1 MMHDD
6 HFDAT
11 MAKLCAGDESAATE
25 VFRRY
30 VRRLM
35 SLASRQ
41 FGARLRERADVE
53 GVVQSA
59 LTCFFLRVRRGE
71 FRLSCWE
78 ELWGLLAV
86 ITRRKC
92 ARRHREMKAARRNPG
107 RETALRDD
115 AAGDLPDRLPT
126 PEELAIFHEALGL
139 LVANLEPEDGP
150 VIELF
155 LLGCTVRETAQRLD
169 RSERTVARVR
179 HRARCWLSR
188 SVERDPVRH

>member
-1 MMHDD
+1 MMNDD
-6 HFDAT
+6 HFGAT

-25 VFRRY
+25 VFHRY
-30 VRRLM
+30 FRRLL
-35 SLASRQ
+35 SLARRQ
-41 FGARLRERADVE
+41 FEARLRERADVE

-71 FRLSCWE
+71 FRLNCWG

-86 ITRRKC
+86 ITRREC
-92 ARRHREMKAARRNPG
+92 ARRHREINAARRNPG
-107 RETALRDD
+107 RESALRDD

-126 PEELAIFHEALGL
+126 PEELAIFHEVLRL
-139 LVANLEPEDGP
+139 LVAKLEPEDGP

-169 RSERTVARVR
+169 RSERTVGRVR
-179 HRARCWLSR
+179 HRARCWLSL
-188 SVERDPVRH
+188 SV